1 MNNEFISDST
11 TKKMAAFVKEK
22 YQSLYAGVHWSKA
35 PVLETVCFHQ
45 AEIVLNCVHVPSEA
59 WKMNFA
65 FLEAIKKMKFDFVE
79 EFQVEAW
86 ENMLLDLPLS
96 KVDELHRIEEL
107 IK

>member
-35 PVLETVCFHQ
+35 PVLETVCFNQ
-45 AEIVLNCVHVPSEA
+45 AEIILNCVHVPSDA
-59 WKMNFA
+59 YKMNFA
-65 FLEAIKKMKFDFVE
+65 FLEAIKKMKFDFIE

>member
-35 PVLETVCFHQ
+35 PVFETVCFNQ
-45 AEIVLNCVHVPSEA
+45 AEIILNCVHVPSDA
-59 WKMNFA
+59 YKMNFA
-65 FLEAIKKMKFDFVE
+65 FLEAIKIMKFDFVE

-96 KVDELHRIEEL
+96 KVDELHRIEQI